1 MLTFIH
7 RFCFLWAIAS
17 GRIRGVLSRSVY
29 VVLAQYFEFIGLMD
43 HLYELGLLDT
53 GEYFVV
59 GVCLADSD
67 TITPDAYLTGNAAK
81 NQSQESTAWLPYP
94 SLTTYQNMHSSF

>member
-1 MLTFIH
+1 MYIH
-7 RFCFLWAIAS
+7 SYTSAYIYTPVLFPMGDCIS
-17 GRIRGVLSRSVY
+17 CSVHGRIKGDLSRSVY

-81 NQSQESTAWLPYP
+81 NQSQESTA
-94 SLTTYQNMHSSF
+94 